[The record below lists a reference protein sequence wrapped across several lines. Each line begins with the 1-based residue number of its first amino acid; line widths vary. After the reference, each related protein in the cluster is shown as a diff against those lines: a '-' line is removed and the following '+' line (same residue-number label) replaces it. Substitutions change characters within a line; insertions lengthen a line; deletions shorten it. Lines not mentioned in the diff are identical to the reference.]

1 MVIPMWLAK
10 TIAWIGIALIGFAV
24 VDAAASTFFAT
35 TITGSSWSPFAE
47 FAGGFVMKHFG
58 EALDEE

>member
-10 TIAWIGIALIGFAV
+10 TIAWTGIALIGFAV
-24 VDAAASTFFAT
+24 IDVAASSYWGSSL
-35 TITGSSWSPFAE
+35 TGSNWSSLAE

-58 EALDEE
+58 EALDDE

>member
-10 TIAWIGIALIGFAV
+10 TIAWTGVALIGFAV
-24 VDAAASTFFAT
+24 VDVAATSYWDTSL
-35 TITGSSWSPFAE
+35 TGSSWSSLAE